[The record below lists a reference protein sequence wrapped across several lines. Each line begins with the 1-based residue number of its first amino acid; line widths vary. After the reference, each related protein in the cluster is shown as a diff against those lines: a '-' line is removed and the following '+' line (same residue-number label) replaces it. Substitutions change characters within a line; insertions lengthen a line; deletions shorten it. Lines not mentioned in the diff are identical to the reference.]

1 MNDSRHGGT
10 RPRPSR
16 AGLGAR
22 ARDGRTDYTGIDGD
36 ITMLCANVVRCV
48 ARGVGFERR
57 VYPRR
62 RERRHALASL
72 YLSYNGSI
80 FSLFFRLD
88 K

>member
-1 MNDSRHGGT
+1 MNTRQGGT

-22 ARDGRTDYTGIDGD
+22 ARDGCTDYAAIDGD
-36 ITMLCANVVRCV
+36 ITMVHANVVRCV